1 MSGDTTGDGDRVA
14 ADASE
19 PRPYSAS
26 RRTRREHKRVVFHGT
41 ERFDADGVKLEPGD
55 MRTEQQREA
64 DDDKRILG
72 ELHPTGPS
80 STTNVECGD
89 HLCRA
94 NSETGVAAAAEQP
107 QLLRSDGHNRT
118 EFLCVDD

>member
-72 ELHPTGPS
+72 ELPPTGPS

-89 HLCRA
+89 HPSRA
-94 NSETGVAAAAEQP
+94 NSETG
-107 QLLRSDGHNRT
+107 GG
-118 EFLCVDD
+118 CCG

>member
-41 ERFDADGVKLEPGD
+41 ERFDAD
-55 MRTEQQREA
+55 
-64 DDDKRILG
+64 DDKRILG
-72 ELHPTGPS
+72 ELPPHWAIF
-80 STTNVECGD
+80 ND
-89 HLCRA
+89 KR
-94 NSETGVAAAAEQP
+94 
-107 QLLRSDGHNRT
+107 
-118 EFLCVDD
+118 